1 MYYTYVDERTGTACL
16 YLDLNAMSKSEVLS
30 RINTLRGDISA
41 WYQDNA
47 RRCVR
52 EKMTEQAFME
62 LETKVRLSPID
73 NNVLWE
79 RIYDTLNLIET

>member
-1 MYYTYVDERTGTACL
+1 MYYTYIDERTGTACL
-16 YLDLNAMSKSEVLS
+16 YLDLNTTSKSEVLN

-79 RIYDTLNLIET
+79 RIYDTLNLIES

>member
-1 MYYTYVDERTGTACL
+1 MYYTYIDERAGTACL
-16 YLDLNAMSKSEVLS
+16 YLDLNATSKSEVLN
-30 RINTLRGDISA
+30 RINALRSDISA

-52 EKMTEQAFME
+52 EKMTEEAFME

-79 RIYDTLNLIET
+79 RIYDTLNLIEP